1 MVSCFAIICT
11 TKICRQRK
19 IQRFRNLRRPPR
31 ITTFCALTDISGVKE
46 SEFPWIQPMFRVF
59 SFMFN
64 TRVEIRRGVG
74 RDSCGK
80 VNNNN
85 VISNCDWKLWLDKV
99 TNRFKNEV
107 QSPPEPVHWVRLTRE
122 NTEVHWHEAVSGLRN
137 RAEWRIIKRSRL
149 MAYFVWTDES
159 HIWGSQPIRAQDQGK
174 LRPIRSWE
182 TVTTF
187 LW

>member
-19 IQRFRNLRRPPR
+19 IQRFRNLRHPPR

-74 RDSCGK
+74 RDSWGK

-99 TNRFKNEV
+99 TNRCKNEV
-107 QSPPEPVHWVRLTRE
+107 QSPPEPVHWVRLRRE
-122 NTEVHWHEAVSGLRN
+122 NTLR
-137 RAEWRIIKRSRL
+137 
-149 MAYFVWTDES
+149 FTDT
-159 HIWGSQPIRAQDQGK
+159 SQSQCLD
-174 LRPIRSWE
+174 WE
-182 TVTTF
+182 TERSGG
-187 LW
+187 